1 MEKIKTFSQPIV
13 FWSVAIIVLTL
24 YNLTPHLNSFD
35 TDFYI
40 LAGQNLLDGKIDC
53 LRTPVYPLLCQT
65 FIKVFGL
72 KGLPTAMTIFQSLI
86 YLVSLVSLQHIA
98 NYIIKNKIIR
108 FLTLFFYIIC
118 IAPGWCNE
126 ILTESLSIS
135 GCVIMTDLVLS
146 FVYKPTFAKNI
157 ILHLLL
163 ILLVFLRPT
172 FIFFF
177 AILPVVWLL
186 NSTQLKFKI
195 LSFALTVVCILCF
208 GTYCTAYKNVYG
220 RFGSS
225 ATLVFN
231 KIYDAHRGGYWD
243 TSSVTSPVSK
253 KWIDYIDDNY
263 TGNYALFYH
272 TFMNHPESMVP
283 ISDGC
288 DEIIKAHKRQWQK
301 YRIQLFA
308 SSCDK
313 RMLAAVNTH
322 TPLSSAL
329 FFTSLFLSFPL
340 SLFYLISFFAV
351 IALLVY
357 FIIHKSIPIE
367 HFLIIAAIIAY
378 TVGIVLYTSDSHERS
393 LLPVY
398 PLFIILLGSII
409 EKMTLF
415 FSKSNQDLTAN
426 TL

>member
-1 MEKIKTFSQPIV
+1 MEKLKTHSQSIL

-24 YNLTPHLNSFD
+24 YNLTPALNSFD
-35 TDFYI
+35 TEYYI
-40 LAGQNLLDGKIDC
+40 LAGQNILDGKIDC
-53 LRTPVYPLLCQT
+53 LRTPVYPLLCQA
-65 FIKVFGL
+65 FIIMFSF
-72 KGLPTAMTIFQSLI
+72 KGLPIAMTIFQSLI
-86 YLVSLVSLQHIA
+86 YLISLVSLQHIA
-98 NYIIKNKIIR
+98 HYTIKNKTIR
-108 FLTLFFYIIC
+108 FITLFFYILC

-146 FVYKPTFAKNI
+146 FVYKPSIAKNI
-157 ILHLLL
+157 ALHLFL

-172 FIFFF
+172 FIIFF
-177 AILPVVWLL
+177 AILPVVWLFHRTL
-186 NSTQLKFKI
+186 FKYKAV
-195 LSFALTVVCILCF
+195 SFALTITCILCY
-208 GTYCTAYKNVYG
+208 GAYCSAYKNVYG

-243 TSSVTSPVSK
+243 TSSVSNPKSK

-263 TGNYALFYH
+263 TGNYGLFYH
-272 TFMNHPESMVP
+272 TFMEHPESMVP
-283 ISDGC
+283 ISNGC
-288 DEIIKAHKRQWQK
+288 DEIIQVHKNEWQK

-313 RMLAAVNTH
+313 RFQAAVNTH

-340 SLFYLISFFAV
+340 SLFYLISIFAI

-357 FIIHKSIPIE
+357 FFIHKSIPLG
-367 HFLIIAAIIAY
+367 HFLILSAIIAY

-398 PLFIILLGSII
+398 PLFVLMIGAAFEKISI
-409 EKMTLF
+409 F
-415 FSKSNQDLTAN
+415 FQKT
-426 TL
+426 